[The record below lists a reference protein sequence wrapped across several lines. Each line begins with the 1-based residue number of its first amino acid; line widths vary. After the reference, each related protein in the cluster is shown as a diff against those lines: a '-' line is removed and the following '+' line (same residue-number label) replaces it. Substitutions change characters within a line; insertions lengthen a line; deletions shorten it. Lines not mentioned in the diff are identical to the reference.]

1 MLSLAILVLLHATTF
16 SQANTNAIFH
26 KSDSLNDLGD
36 TFFDANKYKKAI
48 ELYNQAAEM
57 TKEINKGYNTRYAT
71 SLESIGLAYSYL
83 GDNKNVLSAT
93 PNNGYQFAYWVLE
106 EEGMMYPQYNPLYFE
121 IYPGMEGN
129 YSFTGYFEPISG
141 IDDNTDDDIVIY
153 SLDGCIIVEGAD
165 GETVTI
171 YDMTGRIV
179 RDCGLPNG
187 VYMVKVGN
195 RTPRKVVV
203 AR

>member
-1 MLSLAILVLLHATTF
+1 M
-16 SQANTNAIFH
+16 
-26 KSDSLNDLGD
+26 
-36 TFFDANKYKKAI
+36 
-48 ELYNQAAEM
+48 
-57 TKEINKGYNTRYAT
+57 AT
-71 SLESIGLAYSYL
+71 SLHIGFSKKKVWCIHNTIHYTLKYIQEWKETIRLLATS
-83 GDNKNVLSAT
+83 S
-93 PNNGYQFAYWVLE
+93 
-106 EEGMMYPQYNPLYFE
+106 
-121 IYPGMEGN
+121 
-129 YSFTGYFEPISG
+129 YFEPISG

-165 GETVTI
+165 GEPVTI

-187 VYMVKVGN
+187 VYMVKVGD

>member
-1 MLSLAILVLLHATTF
+1 
-16 SQANTNAIFH
+16 
-26 KSDSLNDLGD
+26 
-36 TFFDANKYKKAI
+36 
-48 ELYNQAAEM
+48 M

-187 VYMVKVGN
+187 VYMVKVGD